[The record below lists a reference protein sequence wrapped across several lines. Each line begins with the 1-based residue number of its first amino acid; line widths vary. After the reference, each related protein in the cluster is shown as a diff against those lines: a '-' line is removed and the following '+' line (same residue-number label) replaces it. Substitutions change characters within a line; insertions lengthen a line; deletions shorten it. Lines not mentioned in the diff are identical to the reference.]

1 MQSLQAGATAYQAED
16 PFMSRQLHVHSVP
29 TRAEQIRTAV
39 EIVAIVAAGLW
50 ALYTFVYEQ
59 RIKPLAEAPEFSLPT
74 VVNQGPTINGVAFLT
89 IHKRVENTGNVG
101 VDIAAESLSV
111 YGEKVGSHIRRVQQV
126 NTSTYKQVAVDVPR
140 EQGALLFSN
149 VKLRSGAVGGDPKSD
164 FYTPPHSS
172 QEETYLVAVPA
183 KTYPVID
190 IERKDFIGKAP
201 IEPKVSVRIEEN
213 RLGAYVLQSQ
223 VLEGEYDSQTEFP
236 IRP

>member
-1 MQSLQAGATAYQAED
+1 
-16 PFMSRQLHVHSVP
+16 MSRELHVHSVP

-59 RIKPLAEAPEFSLPT
+59 RIKPLAEPPEFSLPT
-74 VVNQGPTINGVAFLT
+74 VVDQGPTINGVTFLT

-111 YGEKVGSHIRRVQQV
+111 YGEKVEPDIRRVQQA
-126 NTSTYKQVAVDVPR
+126 NSATYEQVAADVPR
-140 EQGALLFSN
+140 RAEALLFSSA
-149 VKLRSGAVGGDPKSD
+149 KLRSGAVEGNQKVN

-172 QEETYLVAVPA
+172 LEETYLVAVPA
-183 KTYPVID
+183 KIYPVVK

-201 IEPKVSVRIEEN
+201 ITPKIPVRIE
-213 RLGAYVLQSQ
+213 RTALGAYVLQSS
-223 VLEGEYDSQTEFP
+223 VLEGEYDSRTEFP